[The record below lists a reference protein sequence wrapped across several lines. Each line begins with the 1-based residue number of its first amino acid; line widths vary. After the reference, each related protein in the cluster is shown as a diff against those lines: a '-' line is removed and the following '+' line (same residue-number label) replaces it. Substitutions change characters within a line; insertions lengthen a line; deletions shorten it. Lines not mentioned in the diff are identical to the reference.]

1 MPFSLLNSLDQE
13 KGNKIFE
20 HCSLTCLERVK
31 DYRRCYSSWCRKN
44 VPGSRIRIA
53 LRLSGSSSSQKHLW
67 KTLEIKMKRD
77 KISGTIQSENC
88 LGHSDACYN
97 QLRAKSILKTSVWNQ
112 ESCYSNLVIYW
123 PCDLGQTVYP
133 L

>member
-1 MPFSLLNSLDQE
+1 ML
-13 KGNKIFE
+13 
-20 HCSLTCLERVK
+20 
-31 DYRRCYSSWCRKN
+31 
-44 VPGSRIRIA
+44 GSRIRIA

-77 KISGTIQSENC
+77 KISGTTQSENY

-97 QLRAKSILKTSVWNQ
+97 PLRAESILKASVWNQ
-112 ESCYSNLVIYW
+112 ESSYSNLVIYW
-123 PCDLGQTVYP
+123 PCDLRQTVYP